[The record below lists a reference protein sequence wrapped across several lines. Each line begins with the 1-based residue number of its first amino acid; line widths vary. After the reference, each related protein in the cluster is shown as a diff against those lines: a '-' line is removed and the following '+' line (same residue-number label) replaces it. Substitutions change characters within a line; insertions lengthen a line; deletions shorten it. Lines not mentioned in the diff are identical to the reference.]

1 MRIVFYRIQEL
12 KKYYKIILQNYN
24 ITIILQNSLYIYIY
38 FILINIKI
46 LNTEIKLIKLWKLL
60 LYKLILLLD
69 KHYKISKNNIS
80 KNISNIN

>member
-24 ITIILQNSLYIYIY
+24 ITIILKNSLYIY

-69 KHYKISKNNIS
+69 KHYKILFLKIFQ
-80 KNISNIN
+80 I

>member
-24 ITIILQNSLYIYIY
+24 ITIILQNSLYIY

-69 KHYKISKNNIS
+69 KHYKILFLKIFQ
-80 KNISNIN
+80 I

>member
-1 MRIVFYRIQEL
+1 MHIVFYRIQKL

-24 ITIILQNSLYIYIY
+24 ITIILQNSLYIY

-69 KHYKISKNNIS
+69 KHYKILFLKTFQI
-80 KNISNIN
+80 

>member
-1 MRIVFYRIQEL
+1 MRILFYRIQEL

-69 KHYKISKNNIS
+69 KHYKILFLKIFQ
-80 KNISNIN
+80 I